1 MQQSYA
7 KFRNRQEWEIIKFLK
22 KQDGNLKTI
31 TEGVK
36 SNNRDKTRELIDVLQ
51 MDGLLNIASSRKI
64 GRRFENI
71 YTLSANAKRQYF
83 PESFELIGKAKD
95 INEISKKAF
104 DFYVQNDYF
113 ISLAN
118 QIRGKEKYCC
128 DMIAY
133 DYQNDIAI
141 SIEIES
147 TREVSSHPEK
157 VRFNMLKWKELG
169 FAECHVWSKS
179 QKITEIRDN
188 LGNEAKLVKTFLVKD

>member
-1 MQQSYA
+1 
-7 KFRNRQEWEIIKFLK
+7 
-22 KQDGNLKTI
+22 
-31 TEGVK
+31 
-36 SNNRDKTRELIDVLQ
+36 
-51 MDGLLNIASSRKI
+51 
-64 GRRFENI
+64 
-71 YTLSANAKRQYF
+71 
-83 PESFELIGKAKD
+83 
-95 INEISKKAF
+95 
-104 DFYVQNDYF
+104 
-113 ISLAN
+113 
-118 QIRGKEKYCC
+118 
-128 DMIAY
+128 MIAY